1 VVGIAGEEV
10 ADVSTEPSVSPEA
23 SGNGQPRVEALKLEY
38 EYVRDE
44 NIRLRE
50 GRASLTR
57 QLGPLPIS
65 AAIVAGLV
73 TGFTGTVNR
82 NAYLWSA
89 LILFGAL
96 VVISSLYS
104 VMYPYRVLRQE
115 KEAAFPRSTQS
126 AARWYENAI
135 ALEKAIYGDPTAGR
149 GLRARLP
156 TSKVKG
162 LQDGYDRERSG
173 LFIVQLLF
181 ALVIILLIISQ
192 VIGVSEGG
200 TGTKI
205 RALSSAATSA

>member
-1 VVGIAGEEV
+1 
-10 ADVSTEPSVSPEA
+10 VSTQPSVPEA
-23 SGNGQPRVEALKLEY
+23 FGNTAPERAEALKLEY
-38 EYVRDE
+38 EYVREE

-50 GRASLTR
+50 ARASLTH

-73 TGFTGTVNR
+73 TGFTGTVDR

-104 VMYPYRVLRQE
+104 GISPYRALRRE

-126 AARWYENAI
+126 AAEWYENAI
-135 ALEKAIYGDPTAGR
+135 ALEKAIYGDPTSGAGV
-149 GLRARLP
+149 RARLP
-156 TSKVKG
+156 TSKAKS
-162 LQDGYDRERSG
+162 LQDGYDREWSG
-173 LFIVQLLF
+173 LFVVRLLF

-192 VIGVSEGG
+192 VI
-200 TGTKI
+200 
-205 RALSSAATSA
+205 